1 MDSTQKSNS
10 EFSNDEDLEES
21 PPHHHSLHDITDIT
35 DDIECDDEV
44 ISHQHTQSL
53 DHVDSHYGIGTQRSE
68 IKDSH
73 NLDQTTSSD
82 GEINVRNTR
91 ERHKQHKRQRKKVH
105 KATVDENSL
114 HKTRFHGGGNC
125 FSEDLE
131 EEGDNIDQQVAP
143 AYENL
148 LNGDQR
154 RESIFME
161 TMEDYMRRL
170 DKHSHQEQ
178 TLAPSEQKSV
188 AAPAF
193 KTEVLERGGN
203 RKWSM
208 GATRKSMYALKAV
221 LRMFS

>member
-1 MDSTQKSNS
+1 M
-10 EFSNDEDLEES
+10 
-21 PPHHHSLHDITDIT
+21 
-35 DDIECDDEV
+35 
-44 ISHQHTQSL
+44 
-53 DHVDSHYGIGTQRSE
+53 
-68 IKDSH
+68 
-73 NLDQTTSSD
+73 DQTTSSD

-91 ERHKQHKRQRKKVH
+91 ERHKQHKRQRKKAH

>member
-1 MDSTQKSNS
+1 M
-10 EFSNDEDLEES
+10 L
-21 PPHHHSLHDITDIT
+21 
-35 DDIECDDEV
+35 
-44 ISHQHTQSL
+44 
-53 DHVDSHYGIGTQRSE
+53 
-68 IKDSH
+68 
-73 NLDQTTSSD
+73 
-82 GEINVRNTR
+82 
-91 ERHKQHKRQRKKVH
+91 
-105 KATVDENSL
+105 SL

-161 TMEDYMRRL
+161 TMEDYMKRL

-178 TLAPSEQKSV
+178 TLAASEQKSV

-193 KTEVLERGGN
+193 KTEVLERRGS

-221 LRMFS
+221 LRMFC